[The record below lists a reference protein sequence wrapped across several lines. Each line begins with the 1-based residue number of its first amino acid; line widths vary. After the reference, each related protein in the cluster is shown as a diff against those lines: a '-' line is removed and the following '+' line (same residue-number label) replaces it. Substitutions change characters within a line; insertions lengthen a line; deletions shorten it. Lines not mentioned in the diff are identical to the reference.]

1 MIRGEKPPP
10 GHGSWR
16 IGPVPKKPGRQAV
29 SHRATPFRPPKQ
41 VAEWGLFP
49 EKYSLFGNLAAPF
62 GGMGSKEIE
71 RIDCIAKPHTRHLN
85 SDGGPTF
92 AEVGRRWPWLTRIGG
107 GQSSS
112 VQVAVASAHWLT
124 HPAKWLQLAFQAL
137 LAEFSFPNGFRF
149 EKPSS
154 RGESMGRISFRLM
167 LARAG

>member
-85 SDGGPTF
+85 SEGVSD
-92 AEVGRRWPWLTRIGG
+92 VGKGCRPDLVQRWPWLTGIGG
-107 GQSSS
+107 GSLPVS
-112 VQVAVASAHWLT
+112 
-124 HPAKWLQLAFQAL
+124 KWRSQEPIA
-137 LAEFSFPNGFRF
+137 R
-149 EKPSS
+149 
-154 RGESMGRISFRLM
+154 RGRRN
-167 LARAG
+167 